1 MWDARNFSIFSFG
14 NDKKKQRNI
23 SLLHFSI
30 SFQNHFTKNL
40 LKTGRLPH
48 CAVSIFSISHLKTA
62 LVVILIHLG
71 SMEKR
76 TKSFSYLV
84 QRKLCFSKRWIPTE
98 KRRVIFLENLF
109 QDSRTGSFL
118 WTVSMFVSYQS
129 QQSWF

>member
-76 TKSFSYLV
+76 TKSFSYLLQKNYV
-84 QRKLCFSKRWIPTE
+84 FQKGEYQLKKEESF
-98 KRRVIFLENLF
+98 FLRIYF
-109 QDSRTGSFL
+109 RTVGLVVFCGLSVCL
-118 WTVSMFVSYQS
+118 
-129 QQSWF
+129 